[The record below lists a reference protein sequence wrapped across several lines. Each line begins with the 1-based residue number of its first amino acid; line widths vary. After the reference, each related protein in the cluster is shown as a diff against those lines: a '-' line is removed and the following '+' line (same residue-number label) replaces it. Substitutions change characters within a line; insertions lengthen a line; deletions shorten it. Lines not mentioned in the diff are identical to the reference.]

1 MDLKMVHWLPYLCTS
16 RTGETPAAE
25 GTETGKPN
33 VFFNLF
39 HQLLNKIYYD

>member
-1 MDLKMVHWLPYLCTS
+1 MDLKMVLWLPYLCTS

-25 GTETGKPN
+25 GTETGMPN

-39 HQLLNKIYYD
+39 QKLFKQDLL

>member
-25 GTETGKPN
+25 GKENRDAKR
-33 VFFNLF
+33 VL
-39 HQLLNKIYYD
+39 